1 MKKILSIAL
10 LAIAVLSLNSCV
22 KDEPYPYAS
31 VAAPTTDDGYLHGT
45 EITVEAKV
53 SALID
58 IESVTLNYATDGK
71 TFKQV
76 PMKLDGK
83 KYVGKIP
90 AQPDGTEVSFYVSAL
105 TTAGKESQS
114 AVAKFVAGKEKINY
128 TGLVINELNGNDKFI
143 ELYNGS
149 GKDIDLAEV
158 KIFKDAVG
166 ETFDGAKWE
175 GSVTIK
181 KGEFLLLYSSDV
193 AASHEGYPAEL
204 FFSGGLSAG
213 KNVRV
218 TLCDPDGKVIDDF
231 NFQKW
236 VSKHAGSYGRNADGK
251 WYYQETATP
260 GAKNVDGTEAI
271 VF

>member
-1 MKKILSIAL
+1 MKKILSIVL

-53 SALID
+53 SALVE

-76 PMKLDGK
+76 PMTLSGK

-90 AQPDGTEVSFYVSAL
+90 AQPDGTEVSFYVSAI
-105 TTAGKESQS
+105 TKAGKESQS
-114 AVAKFVAGKEKINY
+114 AVAKFVAGKEKVNY
-128 TGLVINELNGNDKFI
+128 NGLIFNEINGNDKFI
-143 ELYNGS
+143 ELYNGTD
-149 GKDIDLAEV
+149 KDIDLAEV
-158 KIFKDAVG
+158 KLFKDVVG
-166 ETFDGAKWE
+166 DTFIDSEKKWT
-175 GSVTIK
+175 GSMTIK
-181 KGEFLLLYSSDV
+181 KGEYLVLWANSVTGVDEALIFNS
-193 AASHEGYPAEL
+193 
-204 FFSGGLSAG
+204 GLSAG

-260 GAKNVDGTEAI
+260 GAKNVDGTEEV

>member
-1 MKKILSIAL
+1 MKKILSIVL

-114 AVAKFVAGKEKINY
+114 AVAKFVAGKEKVDY

-166 ETFDGAKWE
+166 ETFSEPVWKGTMT
-175 GSVTIK
+175 VK
-181 KGEFLLLYSSDV
+181 KGEYLLLWSNSVGGVED
-193 AASHEGYPAEL
+193 AFIFNS
-204 FFSGGLSAG
+204 GLSAG
-213 KNVRV
+213 KNVRI
-218 TLCDPDGKVIDDF
+218 TLLDPDGKVIDDF

-236 VSKHAGSYGRNADGK
+236 VAKHAGSYGRNADGK

-260 GAKNVDGTEAI
+260 GAKNVDGTEEV

>member
-1 MKKILSIAL
+1 MKKIFSIAL
-10 LAIAVLSLNSCV
+10 LAIAALSFNSCV
-22 KDEPYPYAS
+22 EDEPYPYAS
-31 VAAPTTDDGYLHGT
+31 VAAPTFNDGYLKGE
-45 EITVEAKV
+45 EILVEAKV

-58 IESVTLNYATDGK
+58 VESVTLNYATDGK

-83 KYVGKIP
+83 KYVGTIP
-90 AQPDGTEVSFYVSAL
+90 AQPDGTEVSLYVSAV
-105 TTAGKESQS
+105 TKAGKESKS
-114 AVAKFVAGKEKINY
+114 AVAKFVAGKEKVDY

-149 GKDIDLAEV
+149 GKDIDLADV
-158 KIFKDAVG
+158 KIYKDAVG

-181 KGEFLLLYSSDV
+181 KGEYLLLYSSDV

-213 KNVRV
+213 KNVRI
-218 TLCDPDGKVIDDF
+218 TLLDPDGKVIDDF

-236 VSKHAGSYGRNADGK
+236 VSKHAGSYGRNADSN

-260 GAKNVDGTEAI
+260 GAKNVDGAEAI